1 MTGQPTRRAFLVA
14 AATVPAAAALLP
26 AGRQTQPNDTP
37 YRPGNIRPEPQRV
50 ELSYVTAGKVF
61 TADQMNQVIRS
72 IKQLQQREGRY
83 RA

>member
-1 MTGQPTRRAFLVA
+1 MTGRQPTRRAFLVA
-14 AATVPAAAALLP
+14 AATVPAAVALLP
-26 AGRQTQPNDTP
+26 AGQRPEPP
-37 YRPGNIRPEPQRV
+37 YRPGNIRPEPQQV
-50 ELSYVTAGKVF
+50 ELSYVAAGKVF

>member
-1 MTGQPTRRAFLVA
+1 VTGQPTRRAFLVA
-14 AATVPAAAALLP
+14 AATVPAAAVLLP
-26 AGRQTQPNDTP
+26 AGQQRPEPP
-37 YRPGNIRPEPQRV
+37 YRPGDIRPEPQQV

-83 RA
+83 RRA